1 MVVHLAAGALLPRG
15 RPRDSRRRPT
25 CGRSIAILSD
35 SRVFS
40 AILVTGTTAG
50 PTALVRWMAGDA
62 ARGDRVPQSREPRA
76 EGAAARATRAS
87 VRRGTAT
94 PGPPRRTAGPPDPDR
109 RRDHC

>member
-1 MVVHLAAGALLPRG
+1 MVVHLAAGARLPRG

-62 ARGDRVPQSREPRA
+62 ARGDRVPQSREPT

-109 RRDHC
+109 RRDHCS